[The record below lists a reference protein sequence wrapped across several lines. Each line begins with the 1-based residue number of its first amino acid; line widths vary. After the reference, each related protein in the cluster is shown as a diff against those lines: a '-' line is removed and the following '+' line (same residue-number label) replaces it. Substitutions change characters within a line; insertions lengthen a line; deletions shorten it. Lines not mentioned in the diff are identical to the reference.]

1 MMNSK
6 NLRRFAIY
14 SRKSKFTGKGES
26 IENQI
31 EMCRQYI
38 EMHYGHDVAVA
49 TKIYEDEGFSGGN
62 LNRPQFK
69 QMMKD
74 SNETPFDAL
83 VVYRLDRISRNIGD
97 FANLINELSERGI
110 DFISI
115 REQFDTSSPMGRAM
129 MYIASVFS
137 QLERETIAERIRDN
151 LHELAKTGRWLGGNT
166 PTGYESEG
174 EISVTVDGKT
184 KKAYKLKVIPAEKE
198 LVVMIF
204 DKFIETG
211 SLTKTDEYL
220 LTNKF
225 VTKNGNP
232 FSRFAIKAILTN
244 PVYMVADEDAYDYLN
259 DNSIS
264 LFCGKESFNGKNGL
278 MIYNRTL
285 QRRGKTH
292 QIKPTNEW
300 IAAVGKHEGFISSAK
315 WIRVQKLLESNR
327 SKNYKKPRSSVAL
340 LSGVLRCS
348 NCGAYMRPKATKRFN
363 AAGEPIYTYLCNKK
377 ERSHS
382 EICAVKNVNGNA
394 LDKAVIEVIKRL
406 GESKEE
412 LIKQLQSIRKCLLLE
427 SSGHDDSISSV
438 KIKIAEEKQKVASL
452 ALSLAKAE
460 GTVAEK
466 YTIDLIEKS
475 HEQIEMLN
483 ERLAALKSMA
493 KQDEL
498 DDAEFDNV
506 KRMLINFNQNIDSYS
521 VEEKRAAIKMLLSK
535 ITWDGQT
542 VHMYFFN
549 CETEENRAIPI
560 DFDAPIEPYEPSCEY
575 SERDTDEFQGSE
587 EAFFGNINK

>member
-1 MMNSK
+1 MNSK
-6 NLRRFAIY
+6 KLRHFAIY

-38 EMHYGHDVAVA
+38 EMHYGHDAAVT

-110 DFISI
+110 EFISI

-204 DKFIETG
+204 DKFMETG

-220 LTNKF
+220 LTNKI
-225 VTKNGNP
+225 VTKNGNS
-232 FSRFAIKAILTN
+232 FSRFAIKGILTN
-244 PVYMVADEDAYDYLN
+244 PVYLVADEDAYGYLN
-259 DNSIS
+259 DNGIS
-264 LFCGKESFNGKNGL
+264 LFCGKESFNGKNGV
-278 MIYNRTL
+278 MVYNRTL
-285 QRRGKTH
+285 QRRGKAN
-292 QIKPTNEW
+292 QIRPTNEW
-300 IAAVGKHEGFISSAK
+300 IAAVGKHEGFIPSAK
-315 WIRVQKLLESNR
+315 WIRVQKLLENNR

-340 LSGVLRCS
+340 LSGVLRCA
-348 NCGAYMRPKATKRFN
+348 NCGAYMRPKATRRFN
-363 AAGEPIYTYLCNKK
+363 AAGDPIYTYLCNTK
-377 ERSHS
+377 ERSHG

-394 LDKAVIEVIKRL
+394 LDEVVIGVIKRL
-406 GESKEE
+406 GENKEE
-412 LIKQLQSIRKCLLLE
+412 LIKQLQAVRTRLLSE
-427 SSGHDDSISSV
+427 SSRHDDSITSV
-438 KIKIAEEKQKVASL
+438 KIKIVEEEQKVASL

-460 GTVAEK
+460 GSVAEK

-483 ERLAALKSMA
+483 ERLTALKSMA

-506 KRMLINFNQNIDSYS
+506 KRTLINFNQNIDSYS

-542 VHMYFFN
+542 VRMYFFN
-549 CETEENRAIPI
+549 RENEESNVIPF
-560 DFDAPIEPYEPSCEY
+560 DFEPPIEPHKPLCEY
-575 SERDTDEFQGSE
+575 SERNTDEFQGSE
-587 EAFFGNINK
+587 EAFFRNINK